1 MGHRV
6 TAKPTQRQGRMSPVT
21 LAELDTKSRALATVE
36 QETLPT
42 LGDPATMTDDELAN
56 VVIEGVKKIRQIL
69 PYIVAIK
76 ARFDSGDRDR
86 TNRLKIPIKGCFSW
100 AEFCKT
106 RLGRTRQTIHEALA
120 PEPPLAPTPKPVAS
134 TCPDCGESFDSRG
147 QLRRHGQSEHNI
159 PTTGIANFFRRA
171 NGERALQ
178 AVEETHWISKENHC
192 PTGKRGFDYPD
203 DIWHLMLAEGSI
215 GATDFIAYIQECGQ
229 CGRCHR
235 DKDQQGHKEG
245 DVPRRHQ
252 TWYRP
257 DELNQPSEPS
267 PTVQLREWFAKKY
280 EPSKLSPLEQG
291 RYDLALFNLTLEQVK
306 TIGELL
312 GKQS

>member
-1 MGHRV
+1 MGHWV
-6 TAKPTQRQGRMSPVT
+6 TAKPTQRRCRMSPVRID
-21 LAELDTKSRALATVE
+21 ELNPETRARVPKQISGTESGTTALATVE

-86 TNRLKIPIKGCFSW
+86 TNRLKTPIKGCFSW

-147 QLRRHGQSEHNI
+147 QLRRHGQSEHKI
-159 PTTGIANFFRRA
+159 STSGIANFLRRS
-171 NGERALQ
+171 NGEPASPAAGRKQPAPPTHISMSEEKLRQ
-178 AVEETHWISKENHC
+178 FVESMRSAPNRIVGNNKIVPRNVVVVAREIVNAGRKVLAA
-192 PTGKRGFDYPD
+192 KRHPD
-203 DIWHLMLAEGSI
+203 AGGSEEDMRILNAANQWLMLLI
-215 GATDFIAYIQECGQ
+215 
-229 CGRCHR
+229 
-235 DKDQQGHKEG
+235 
-245 DVPRRHQ
+245 
-252 TWYRP
+252 
-257 DELNQPSEPS
+257 NQSE
-267 PTVQLREWFAKKY
+267 E
-280 EPSKLSPLEQG
+280 
-291 RYDLALFNLTLEQVK
+291 N
-306 TIGELL
+306 
-312 GKQS
+312 